1 MAELSEVD
9 VLVTDDALPA
19 DARRLL
25 ESQVRELVIAPRSE
39 PRGELARRG
48 SRPARAAD
56 GTATLAGPAR
66 ARMGDIGRV
75 CTNPRGSLRG
85 PV

>member
-25 ESQVRELVIAPRSE
+25 ESQVRELFIAPKT
-39 PRGELARRG
+39 
-48 SRPARAAD
+48 
-56 GTATLAGPAR
+56 GT
-66 ARMGDIGRV
+66 
-75 CTNPRGSLRG
+75 
-85 PV
+85 